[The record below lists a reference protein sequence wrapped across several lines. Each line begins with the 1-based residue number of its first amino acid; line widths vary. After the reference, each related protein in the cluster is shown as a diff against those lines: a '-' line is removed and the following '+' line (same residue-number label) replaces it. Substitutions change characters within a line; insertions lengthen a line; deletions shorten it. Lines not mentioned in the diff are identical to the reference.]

1 MLAEA
6 VSLSRLR
13 IEGDDLLVSL
23 NDLAMVAD
31 VAGARANALSLI
43 PAGDGRT
50 DTPAVAEYLSMATGT
65 KNRLAIALGILRAPA
80 KIAHWQHTIADET
93 VTRAVLAWSP
103 SAPNMIVGLAGSSDP
118 RRITFWTQASVTASI
133 RKILAAEG
141 ELRSDEIGCK
151 VSTPAVVVF
160 LAAVE
165 QMRAERLHSMLT
177 HTVALEHFSQA
188 EMMERLRDAASE
200 DFRWPLLFVE
210 KLIPG
215 RMVPSLS
222 EQQVSV
228 ALEELL
234 KANLI
239 EKASDG
245 EVARYELSYA
255 GKVIT
260 DGLLHDVSK
269 VALAVTDLQG
279 EGKFGHDVLL
289 LVRSAFQLF
298 MFAMAGQ
305 AGMVASLD
313 RDELAAALYLA
324 LRPPAPAAS
333 APEKPAALAS
343 VPPPI
348 PAAKPASASWFLS
361 RDGKSEGPCDE
372 AALKKMLE
380 GMPPETLVWSEGMPE
395 WISARDAGL
404 VVAPASVTCPRC
416 GTKTVAGKRFCGEC
430 GGPIK

>member
-1 MLAEA
+1 M
-6 VSLSRLR
+6 
-13 IEGDDLLVSL
+13 
-23 NDLAMVAD
+23 NDLAIVAD
-31 VAGARANALSLI
+31 AAGARANALSLI
-43 PAGDGRT
+43 PPGT
-50 DTPAVAEYLSMATGT
+50 VDTGSPAVAEYRAMATGT

-103 SAPNMIVGLAGSSDP
+103 SAPNMIVGLAGTSEP
-118 RRITFWTQASVTASI
+118 RRVTFWTQASVTASI

-141 ELRSDEIGCK
+141 ELRNDEIGCK
-151 VSTPAVVVF
+151 VSTPAVIVL
-160 LAAVE
+160 LAVTE

-177 HTVALEHFSQA
+177 HTAPLENFSRA
-188 EMMERLRDAASE
+188 EIVERLRDAANE

-222 EQQVSV
+222 EQEVSA
-228 ALEELL
+228 ALDELL

-245 EVARYELSYA
+245 EVVRYELSYA
-255 GKVIT
+255 GKVIA

-269 VALAVTDLQG
+269 VALAVTDLQD

-289 LVRSAFQLF
+289 LVRSPFHLF

-305 AGMVASLD
+305 AGIVAAID
-313 RDELAAALYLA
+313 QDELAAALYLS
-324 LRPPAPAAS
+324 LRPPAPAAP
-333 APEKPAALAS
+333 AVEKPAPRAS
-343 VPPPI
+343 APPPV
-348 PAAKPASASWFLS
+348 PAAPPAPAEWYLG
-361 RDGKSEGPCDE
+361 RDGKSDGPYGE
-372 AALKKMLE
+372 AALKKVLE
-380 GMPPETLVWSEGMPE
+380 GLPPETLVWCDGMPD

-404 VVAPASVTCPRC
+404 VTAPATVTCPRC
-416 GTKTVAGKRFCGEC
+416 GTKAAAGKRFCGEC
-430 GGPIK
+430 GGPLNQ